1 MGIFHFPVKIISG
14 EGCLSILA
22 DEVNQLGAQRP
33 LIVTDPD
40 IVSAGIVDK
49 VIGPLKIKRI
59 LYKLFDSVEPDPE
72 MGHVVK
78 AAEAVKKGNHDLII
92 ALGGGS
98 SIDAAKAASILAV
111 NDVDLRDLQGPRD
124 AYPAEPLPIITVPT
138 TAGSGSEVSS
148 AAVIV
153 DEEKKFKMYF
163 KSPQIFSKVAFLDA
177 RAVAGIPAH
186 IAAAT
191 GADTLTHAV
200 ESFFNP
206 NRTLVTEAASLRA
219 TEIVFSSLRHF
230 VHNTRDLKSAQDMLH
245 ASSLAG
251 IAMTTAGLGLVHAM
265 AHPLGVKGHIP
276 HALAC
281 ALLLSPVLRFNRPA
295 VSDRFLRLAQSIDW
309 KIPAGNTGKSDVSDQ
324 VIKAVEELLSDIGI
338 PKRLSDTNATLE
350 DIPGL
355 IAEACDSFLSQVNPR
370 PASKADI
377 ESIIQQII

>member
-1 MGIFHFPVKIISG
+1 MGSFHFPVKIISG

-22 DEVNQLGAQRP
+22 DEVNRLGAQRP
-33 LIVTDPD
+33 LIVTDPG
-40 IVSAGIVDK
+40 IVAAGIVDK
-49 VIGPLKIKRI
+49 VIGPLKIKNI
-59 LYKLFDSVEPDPE
+59 LYKLFDGVEPDPQ
-72 MGHVVK
+72 MRHVVK
-78 AAEAVKKGNHDLII
+78 AAEAVKKENHDLII

-177 RAVAGIPAH
+177 QAVAGIPRH

-191 GADTLTHAV
+191 GADALTHAV

-206 NRTLVTEAASLRA
+206 NRTFVTEAASLRA
-219 TEIVFSSLRHF
+219 TEIVFSNLHHF
-230 VHNTRDLKSAQDMLH
+230 IHNTRDLKSAQDMLY

-251 IAMTTAGLGLVHAM
+251 IAMTTAGLGLVHAL

-281 ALLLSPVLRFNRPA
+281 ALLLAPVLRFNRPA
-295 VSDRFLRLAQSIDW
+295 VSDRFMELALCIDR
-309 KIPAGNTGKSDVSDQ
+309 KIPAGMTGQKGIDDR
-324 VIKAVEELLSDIGI
+324 VIQAVEELLSEIGI
-338 PKRLSDTNATLE
+338 PKRLSDISATLDDVAGVVDE
-350 DIPGL
+350 SY
-355 IAEACDSFLSQVNPR
+355 DSFLSRVNPR
-370 PASKADI
+370 PVSKADI
-377 ESIIQQII
+377 ESIIQKII